1 MVSQTDV
8 FPTLCDL
15 LDIAPPEWLTGV
27 SFVPVLKGEA
37 DEINDAIFAEVTYH
51 AAYEPKRAVR
61 TQRYKYIRRFGT
73 RTRPVMPN
81 CDDSPSKDVWLEKG
95 WRNRPVP
102 FEELFDLV
110 FDPQERN
117 NLAEKAAYADILTD
131 MRGRLNTWMLDTR
144 DPLLEGSV
152 RAPSG
157 AKANDPD
164 GLSPRE
170 PAQTV
175 E

>member
-1 MVSQTDV
+1 
-8 FPTLCDL
+8 
-15 LDIAPPEWLTGV
+15 
-27 SFVPVLKGEA
+27 
-37 DEINDAIFAEVTYH
+37 
-51 AAYEPKRAVR
+51 
-61 TQRYKYIRRFGT
+61 
-73 RTRPVMPN
+73 
-81 CDDSPSKDVWLEKG
+81 LEKG